1 MVVYALTL
9 TIGISSGS
17 SYFMGIYDTE
27 EKAKEIRDKHSKKT
41 ALSLSHYA
49 ITPIK
54 VNKEFDEIFQEW

>member
-1 MVVYALTL
+1 MIVYALTL
-9 TIGISSGS
+9 IIGISSGS

-27 EKAKEIRDKHSKKT
+27 EKAKEIRDRHSKKT

-49 ITPIK
+49 IIPVE